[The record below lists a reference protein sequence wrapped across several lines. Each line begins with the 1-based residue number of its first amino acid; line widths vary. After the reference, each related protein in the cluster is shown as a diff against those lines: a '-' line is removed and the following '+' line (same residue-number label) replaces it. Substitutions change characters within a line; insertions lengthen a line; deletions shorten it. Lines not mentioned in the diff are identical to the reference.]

1 MSNGIVSSV
10 TRAGAYEPFDLQV
23 ARNQIQGHSTVNI
36 YGYQSSVTTTKI
48 PLWENAT
55 AYTFPSSAVA
65 MTVASAAGATD
76 AGVKIQVQ
84 GLDASYNALNE
95 TVTLNASG
103 TATTTGLFLRINAL
117 ITTSGNATGIVT
129 AKNAGTTYAQINV
142 GFGRSLMSIYT
153 VPNGYDFYLERV
165 SANTSFNGN
174 NTNFVTYQNLS
185 TLNGVNT
192 VTQNA
197 PFVTAYNVL
206 RVMPRKF
213 SSKTDL
219 QFLFVTSASTAA
231 INLGVEGYLI
241 ASDVLTTQSG
251 Q

>member
-1 MSNGIVSSV
+1 MTATVSSV

-23 ARNQIQGHSTVNI
+23 SRGQIYGHSTVNI
-36 YGYQSSVTTTKI
+36 YGFQSAVTTTQI

-129 AKNAGTTYAQINV
+129 AKNGGTTYAQINV

-153 VPNGYDFYLERV
+153 VPNGYDFYLARV
-165 SANTSFNGN
+165 AGNSSFNGN
-174 NTNFVTYQNLS
+174 NTNYLFYQNLS
-185 TLNGVNT
+185 TSNGVNI
-192 VTQNA
+192 VTTKA
-197 PFVTAYNVL
+197 PFTTAYDAL

-213 SSKTDL
+213 SGKTDL
-219 QFLFVTSASTAA
+219 QFLFNTNAGTAA
-231 INLGVEGYLI
+231 VNVGVEGYLVQ
-241 ASDVLTTQSG
+241 ADVTTNITP
-251 Q
+251 